1 MAETI
6 FVLSLA
12 TSITILCGILA
23 IIMTAYTIQAPYSKT
38 VNKVLKTLF
47 IISTISGGTAII
59 SIIIRLLIIH

>member
-1 MAETI
+1 MVETI

-23 IIMTAYTIQAPYSKT
+23 LIIAACTIQAPYSKT
-38 VNKVLKTLF
+38 VNNVLKTLF